1 MKEKKLRW
9 LLRGEHTP
17 NGSMQKCITSIVF
30 ATVAAREYRQR
41 YSNRNRF
48 PDYRVFM
55 RVHNAYMEGTLPG
68 EHAARTGRP
77 VVRFNNE
84 EHNILRQLR
93 LDPGISQ
100 RQISR
105 NLGIPRSTVQ
115 LIIKKNNYHTYHV
128 QRVQALLPADYEPRV
143 RFCREM
149 LRRHRED
156 PQFFKF
162 LQIVGFF
169 KLMSQI
175 LEEWEFLT
183 STIYTS
189 SPE

>member
-1 MKEKKLRW
+1 MHYLYGFCDGNAR
-9 LLRGEHTP
+9 
-17 NGSMQKCITSIVF
+17 
-30 ATVAAREYRQR
+30 AAAREYRQR

-156 PQFFKF
+156 PQFFNKVLWTDESNF
-162 LQIVGFF
+162 RRMGIFNIHNLHF
-169 KLMSQI
+169 
-175 LEEWEFLT
+175 
-183 STIYTS
+183 
-189 SPE
+189 